1 MHFVIDLLIIVTVI
15 LISVR
20 FYRTGILRTVIGV
33 GKFIIAALLA
43 AHLGETVALSA
54 QVSVFVAY
62 AAIFLVSLVLFSLIP
77 FVFDR
82 IKVPIFSRVDRA
94 IGLILGIFTG
104 VFVASLISSAIYSSL
119 ELVSSFGI
127 AEDAMRA
134 YGDSTVFKFMH
145 RLDISRLV

>member
-1 MHFVIDLLIIVTVI
+1 MVSEIKVFPRENGEHQRVHIARLPNWEQLELLRPTPSEDA
-15 LISVR
+15 LEC
-20 FYRTGILRTVIGV
+20 FYQIYRLYLVP
-33 GKFIIAALLA
+33 
-43 AHLGETVALSA
+43 SA
-54 QVSVFVAY
+54 PQ
-62 AAIFLVSLVLFSLIP
+62 IFGSLVLFSLIP

-82 IKVPIFSRVDRA
+82 IRVPIFSRVDRA